1 MLTTRNRLL
10 SAATLALA
18 ATALGGC
25 MTATPYQPYVAEG
38 AAGTHGGYSDQQVAP
53 DRYIVKFHG
62 NEMASRD
69 RVEGY
74 MLYRAAELTLQNGYD
89 YFVPVDRHTEHDV
102 QTYVQ
107 PDPFYRP
114 WYGGGFGYWRP
125 YWGYYSRGYGWNYWD
140 PWVGGPFWYDRVDV
154 RTVEAFE
161 ATAEILLRK
170 GPIPADDP
178 RAIDARKV
186 IAQLGPTIEL
196 PKPR

>member
-1 MLTTRNRLL
+1 MLTTRNRLAA
-10 SAATLALA
+10 AATLALA
-18 ATALGGC
+18 AAALGGC

-89 YFVPVDRHTEHDV
+89 YFVPIDRHTEHDI

-114 WYGGGFGYWRP
+114 WYGGGYGYWRP
-125 YWGYYSRGYGWNYWD
+125 YWGY
-140 PWVGGPFWYDRVDV
+140 
-154 RTVEAFE
+154 
-161 ATAEILLRK
+161 
-170 GPIPADDP
+170 
-178 RAIDARKV
+178 
-186 IAQLGPTIEL
+186 
-196 PKPR
+196 